1 MATQQYK
8 TLILVVTVF
17 LALFTA
23 SPAIQRLTIVPQTTH
38 LTELSILGAY
48 HNATYPYNG
57 TIGQNYPLYIDVD
70 NNLGSFAYYQIEVKF
85 RNQTQSAPN
94 SFNQTS
100 SNLPSLGNISFC
112 VANNEALELP
122 INVSFF
128 FYFMPDLKNINQLDM
143 KNVILNGFPLS
154 LSSTTITWDSQ
165 RNGFYGNLF
174 FELWIFND
182 TTNTFQYDQR
192 YVSLWLNMTSPI
204 VS

>member
-1 MATQQYK
+1 MVTQKYK
-8 TLILVVTVF
+8 TLILVATMV

-23 SPAIQRLTIVPQTTH
+23 SPAIQRLAIAPQTTH

-48 HNATYPYNG
+48 HNATYPFNV
-57 TIGQNYPLYIDVD
+57 TAGQNYPLYIDVD
-70 NNLGSFAYYQIEVKF
+70 NHLGFFAYYQIEVKF

-100 SNLPSLGNISFC
+100 SNLPSLGNIPFC
-112 VANNEALELP
+112 VANNQALELP
-122 INVSFF
+122 FNVSF
-128 FYFMPDLKNINQLDM
+128 YFLPDQNNGDRLDM
-143 KNVILNGFPLS
+143 QNVILNVFSLS
-154 LSSTTITWDSQ
+154 LSSTTIAWDSQ

-182 TTNTFQYDQR
+182 TANAFQYDQR
-192 YVSLWLNMTSPI
+192 YVSLWLNMTAPV